1 MMPADNQQQQPE
13 TRQKR
18 AKIVSAC
25 SECRRKKT
33 KCNGE
38 QPCRN
43 CQKSSVACV
52 YPASHTDDKRNG
64 PSKAA
69 LEAIE
74 ERLKAIEDML
84 KTIVQSQLDLDPV
97 AVNKFL
103 GEAPSSPPCSYPG
116 LYISPSPTN
125 TSIPP
130 SNNNNNKKNNNN
142 GGAPSTPPPSSYH
155 RLSPPTSTSSTC
167 STSSGHELRLPS
179 IHSLSAP
186 SAEQRDLPPLGGL
199 QDYYYQSNNN
209 LTTTTTSSQQ
219 TSDTRYQHLDRK
231 RKR

>member
-1 MMPADNQQQQPE
+1 MPSDEQQQQQQQQQQAPPPE

-43 CQKSSVACV
+43 CQKSSVPCV
-52 YPASHTDDKRNG
+52 YPTSHTDDKRNG

-84 KTIVQSQLDLDPV
+84 KTIVQSQCPW
-97 AVNKFL
+97 A
-103 GEAPSSPPCSYPG
+103 
-116 LYISPSPTN
+116 IW
-125 TSIPP
+125 I
-130 SNNNNNKKNNNN
+130 
-142 GGAPSTPPPSSYH
+142 
-155 RLSPPTSTSSTC
+155 
-167 STSSGHELRLPS
+167 LRPS
-179 IHSLSAP
+179 IDS
-186 SAEQRDLPPLGGL
+186 
-199 QDYYYQSNNN
+199 
-209 LTTTTTSSQQ
+209 
-219 TSDTRYQHLDRK
+219 
-231 RKR
+231 